1 MKRIL
6 LNCKT
11 LDNVKNITIIN
22 GKIAAIHDSNK
33 TPSPI
38 LKEDYDQ
45 VLDIQKKLV
54 LPGLIDPHVHVR
66 DMEQSQKEDWLSA
79 SKSAIAGGITSICDM
94 PNTIPPTTTEEN
106 LNTKRKSAKKSL
118 VNYKFHLGATN
129 NNLKDLRTILN
140 NKSQDIAG
148 IKIFFSGSSY
158 NQIVR
163 NKDQIKKIFSLA
175 KDFNKV
181 VLVHSEWQNCLDRWQ
196 RKNIDDNIFNHN
208 TIRNRE
214 CVYEGTK
221 YALEIAETIGNKVYF
236 CHVSTAEEMD
246 LIKSHKN
253 ENVLCEITPHHL
265 LLDETIL
272 ELIGNFG
279 KVNPPLRNQED
290 NESLWNGI
298 LDGTVDVIGS
308 DHAPHKFEEKIA
320 EYTKSPSGIPGLET
334 TLPLLFTEFN
344 ERNIALKKLVK
355 LVSTNPARIFNFK
368 KRGELQV
375 GNFADLIVINED
387 SWKPIMATF
396 FKSKAKYSP
405 FDGREVRGAI
415 EKVFVK
421 GKLFNNE
428 KI

>member
-1 MKRIL
+1 MKKIL

-11 LDNVKNITIIN
+11 LAGIKNIIIEDN
-22 GKIAAIHDSNK
+22 IIVAMNNSNK
-33 TPSPI
+33 ISSPI
-38 LKEDYDQ
+38 LKENYDQ
-45 VLDIQKKLV
+45 IFDLKNKLL

-66 DMEQSQKEDWLSA
+66 DLDQFQKEDWISA

-94 PNTIPPTTTEEN
+94 PNTIPPTTSEKN
-106 LNTKRKSAKKSL
+106 LNLKRKSARKSL
-118 VNYKFHLGATN
+118 VNYKFHLGATE
-129 NNLKDLRTILN
+129 NNLTELQTILSN
-140 NKSQDIAG
+140 RPQDVAG
-148 IKIFFSGSSY
+148 IKIFFAGSSS

-163 NKDQIKKIFSLA
+163 NKNQIKKIFSLA

-196 RKNIDDNIFNHN
+196 GKNIENDIFHHNI
-208 TIRNRE
+208 IRNRE
-214 CVYEGTK
+214 CAYEGTK
-221 YALEIAETIGNKVYF
+221 YALEIAELIGNKIYF
-236 CHVSTAEEMD
+236 CHVSTAEEIA

-265 LLDETIL
+265 LLDEEVL

-290 NESLWNGI
+290 TESLWNGI

-308 DHAPHKFEEKIA
+308 DHAPHKLEEKIA
-320 EYTKSPSGIPGLET
+320 DYTKSPSGFPGLET
-334 TLPLLFTEFN
+334 TFPLLFTEFV
-344 ERNIALKKLVK
+344 ERNIALEKLVE
-355 LVSTNPARIFNFK
+355 LISTNPALIFNFK
-368 KRGELQV
+368 KRGKLQV
-375 GNFADLIVINED
+375 GNFADLIVINEN

-405 FDGREVRGAI
+405 FDGRGVQGNI
-415 EKVFVK
+415 EKVFVG

-428 KI
+428 K